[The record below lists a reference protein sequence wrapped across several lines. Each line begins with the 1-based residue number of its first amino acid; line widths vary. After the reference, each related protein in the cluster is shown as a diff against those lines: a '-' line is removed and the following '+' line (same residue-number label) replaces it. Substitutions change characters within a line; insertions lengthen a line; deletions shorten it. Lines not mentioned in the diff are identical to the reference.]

1 VHKKLANLM
10 CDLGFLVS
18 ENPRD
23 SGLTNYHRIVKQTER
38 HMIVVTYKVRRRLIR
53 DPINAKE
60 EYGEEIKREGV
71 ENEGFGQFLKKH
83 GLVPPD
89 MMGYDEEAIKKEYK
103 EGMKVPNQALLDDEE
118 DNTCFEI
125 AIINKN
131 NTALVTDCRVRMGEV
146 QFDRFFLVPKDADE
160 FVKEG
165 IWFHKTMK
173 KQKNKFYGVTHGPRF
188 TFLSENLQNAMVEY
202 LYAVGLRPELA
213 MCVEYLSWNK
223 EQRMYMAWLR
233 DLYSRLFLEE
243 GWAHK

>member
-1 VHKKLANLM
+1 MHKKLANLM

>member
-202 LYAVGLRPELA
+202 LYAVGLRPDLA